1 MKSLTKEILL
11 FFLSLLLMPSAFSQG
26 VLTIEI
32 SDTLNAPLQNF
43 KVNINQ
49 NGKLFKTYT
58 TDEEGRVIDYNF
70 PAGDYTYSFNYG
82 DLNTGAFSVKNGE
95 PTWVNLDY
103 RRVSITFK
111 DEKGKPSSGNS
122 VTLYKRE
129 EDGTREKIAKKVS
142 GTDGKVLYVVPE
154 GLYTYEASNG
164 VTDFVVADKN
174 ISTEIAMSS
183 KLITY
188 LTKFR
193 FVKKDKPISVYAKD
207 IAISQ
212 FQNGSY
218 VNFGLVMAHGTNEKD
233 GYILYSLTDNKISC
247 PVGEFK
253 YSVTTKDYGTISNT
267 FKINS
272 TNSQTNNIV
281 DIVLPDDGNE
291 EGGSEGGNDE
301 YKNKDIHVHINVFS
315 CADSTPLRNIVCS
328 CAESGTPFQNLSS
341 TNSKG
346 SLTFTVKKGV
356 YDFSIRDEKL
366 QKIAINKD
374 TTISVCLST
383 SNFGPDCQKVVFRFF
398 HNGKQFHPQSVEY
411 IDLNVFVNYTDFT
424 ALINYSEYYP
434 KTDTDGLKKFTDTL
448 CLPEGKYRY
457 SFKVDEP
464 FHTKN
469 YEDEFTTEL
478 DAPVKF
484 IDFKI
489 EDQYKVDLYVLNADS
504 TRVDGVYCFE
514 ITKDDESVFSSI
526 YDKLSDKKGY
536 KQYLTTADTLSFSA
550 VEQTHTLGIDHDTT
564 LYFLLGKTRNVY
576 FKFLHDGEVITPDV
590 MSMYFYKEKLYSYLA
605 STNTDGNYV
614 FDKPAALEAGH
625 YTSEYYFNDNLTP
638 TSTVTYKVD
647 QEFNINP
654 GDEDTTIYF
663 VVPVKRTVDIQI
675 KDAKG
680 ANVQGV
686 FAKIEKQQTNGGWTS
701 TYEGQIHSQL
711 MSDVNG
717 IVHDQLVPGH
727 YRIKILDIV
736 REFDVTD
743 YDVKF
748 SINSDVTLLN
758 VIFKFLYSDD
768 NTPVK
773 NLQFTLLKG
782 KNFFSSLSSGSNG
795 FVKTECEAGKYS
807 LVFNNGTS
815 TDETYTVFSDTTFII
830 YIDRPIQVE
839 SVKLSGKKCITYG
852 NSMKIVAT
860 VAPNNATLKDIEYT
874 IDNFDLAKITA
885 DGTLTAKESED
896 SGYVTVTATAKDGS
910 GAAGSWKVYI
920 GETCDSKT
928 PDDKEGNKP
937 GNGEEQTEVDAFKDN
952 IMIPTVFTPHEKD
965 GANDDFMPGYSVIIY
980 NRSGDVIC
988 NSNNGW
994 DGTYKGETADAG
1006 VYIYVLKLKDGRVK
1020 KGTIQLYRK

>member
-1 MKSLTKEILL
+1 M
-11 FFLSLLLMPSAFSQG
+11 
-26 VLTIEI
+26 
-32 SDTLNAPLQNF
+32 
-43 KVNINQ
+43 
-49 NGKLFKTYT
+49 
-58 TDEEGRVIDYNF
+58 
-70 PAGDYTYSFNYG
+70 
-82 DLNTGAFSVKNGE
+82 
-95 PTWVNLDY
+95 
-103 RRVSITFK
+103 
-111 DEKGKPSSGNS
+111 
-122 VTLYKRE
+122 
-129 EDGTREKIAKKVS
+129 
-142 GTDGKVLYVVPE
+142 
-154 GLYTYEASNG
+154 
-164 VTDFVVADKN
+164 
-174 ISTEIAMSS
+174 
-183 KLITY
+183 
-188 LTKFR
+188 
-193 FVKKDKPISVYAKD
+193 
-207 IAISQ
+207 
-212 FQNGSY
+212 
-218 VNFGLVMAHGTNEKD
+218 
-233 GYILYSLTDNKISC
+233 
-247 PVGEFK
+247 
-253 YSVTTKDYGTISNT
+253 
-267 FKINS
+267 
-272 TNSQTNNIV
+272 
-281 DIVLPDDGNE
+281 
-291 EGGSEGGNDE
+291 
-301 YKNKDIHVHINVFS
+301 
-315 CADSTPLRNIVCS
+315 
-328 CAESGTPFQNLSS
+328 
-341 TNSKG
+341 
-346 SLTFTVKKGV
+346 
-356 YDFSIRDEKL
+356 
-366 QKIAINKD
+366 
-374 TTISVCLST
+374 
-383 SNFGPDCQKVVFRFF
+383 
-398 HNGKQFHPQSVEY
+398 
-411 IDLNVFVNYTDFT
+411 
-424 ALINYSEYYP
+424 
-434 KTDTDGLKKFTDTL
+434 KKFTDTL

-550 VEQTHTLGIDHDTT
+550 VEQTYTLGIDHDTT

-860 VAPNNATLKDIEYT
+860 IAPNNATLKDIEYT